1 MEKKADVGLIGLAV
15 MGENLVI
22 NMESKGFRVAVFN
35 RTLEKVDKFL
45 EGRAKGKNIIGV
57 PTLEELV
64 DSLKRPRKVILLVKA
79 GSPVDDYIDVLVNLL
94 EEGDI
99 IIDSGNSYFKDTI
112 RRTQYVES
120 KGLLYVGTGISGG
133 EEGALKGPSLMP
145 GGSDKAWP
153 IVKDL
158 FQAVAAKVNDG
169 TPCCEWVGRDG
180 AGHFVKMVHNGI
192 EYDDM
197 ELISEAYS
205 LMKNILILSDDEI
218 SEVFSAWN
226 KTELNSYLIEATSL
240 ILKKKDED
248 GTPLVGKILD
258 VAGQKGTGKWTCLES
273 LDEAV
278 PLTLIAESVYSRFL
292 SSLKEERTL
301 ASSYYE
307 HPSIMFDGD
316 KLEMIEDI
324 RRALLASKI
333 ISYAQGFVLMRTAQ
347 KNYNWE
353 LNLGEIALMWRGG
366 CIIRSVFLDRIKD
379 AFSKNPDLHNLI
391 LDSYFHGLIP
401 TLIPSMRNVIIVA
414 TKNGVSIPAFS
425 SALCYFDGYTS
436 KNLSANLIQAQR
448 DFFGAHTFERV
459 DKKRGV
465 FFHANWTGEGGETSA
480 STYNA

>member
-57 PTLEELV
+57 HTLEELV

-192 EYDDM
+192 EYGDM

-240 ILKKKDED
+240 IK
-248 GTPLVGKILD
+248 GFNIL
-258 VAGQKGTGKWTCLES
+258 
-273 LDEAV
+273 
-278 PLTLIAESVYSRFL
+278 
-292 SSLKEERTL
+292 
-301 ASSYYE
+301 
-307 HPSIMFDGD
+307 
-316 KLEMIEDI
+316 
-324 RRALLASKI
+324 
-333 ISYAQGFVLMRTAQ
+333 
-347 KNYNWE
+347 
-353 LNLGEIALMWRGG
+353 
-366 CIIRSVFLDRIKD
+366 
-379 AFSKNPDLHNLI
+379 
-391 LDSYFHGLIP
+391 
-401 TLIPSMRNVIIVA
+401 
-414 TKNGVSIPAFS
+414 
-425 SALCYFDGYTS
+425 
-436 KNLSANLIQAQR
+436 
-448 DFFGAHTFERV
+448 
-459 DKKRGV
+459 
-465 FFHANWTGEGGETSA
+465 
-480 STYNA
+480 